1 MSVEHLFF
9 KNVHSFRNDQG
20 RVTDLSKG
28 YLQQS
33 IQFILVNVVLAAKT
47 VRVCKEE
54 PGYIFIYFMDKVYYG
69 KIVRLYSKDEIKK
82 LTEELANET
91 FTYSVEI
98 AALKE
103 MPVEHLKYL
112 FAKSKRKCIGD
123 ANYSLFQTKDDNYPY
138 ATPIVDNTKDFF
150 LDTYCIVNDF
160 KEVILYSNDTIQNQ
174 KTYGKI
180 VEEDGEIFVT
190 LTNEKMLQVDTGY
203 LLGEY
208 DSRFPNYRPYF
219 YEFIPVHLTDKKIE
233 QMGLERNKWY
243 NVSLYIDVSV
253 QGEFNEKMIKGTL
266 LFSASPIIRKGRR
279 LIFGEEASTDIE
291 QHFNQLLSQE
301 QENWIVNK
309 GDEVKEQFEQALNLS
324 QYNDFEINVIVY
336 SVGQGNWIQVKG
348 MDKGNEIFS
357 LCFDIGFTITETST
371 LYEDAIQQ
379 AALEA
384 KKSNLIILS
393 HWDLDHIL
401 GVSKFSKIDYEK
413 TWIVPQII
421 DTASESSK
429 RLAVYLVKES
439 NINAV
444 FAADTFNGT
453 VIFKSDYFVL
463 GKGQGNQS
471 GKKMTIGNTYSWKTK
486 YNNLNNLGLIL
497 EVKNNGHSM
506 LLPGD
511 CEYIEFPQPF
521 MKLYNTIVVPH
532 HGAAVEGV
540 ALPDQSVHCSE
551 AIACVNRK
559 KSRGY
564 PKKKHVD
571 ILENDKGYQVNS
583 NTCYKISKTFKL

>member
-1 MSVEHLFF
+1 MEHLFI
-9 KNVHSFRNDQG
+9 KNYHSFLDDRG
-20 RVTDLSKG
+20 GIVKLSENQLKQTVQ
-28 YLQQS
+28 YV
-33 IQFILVNVVLAAKT
+33 LVNLLLSEKT
-47 VRVCKEE
+47 TQTCKEE
-54 PGYIFIYFMDKVYYG
+54 PRYVFLYYNKTLHYG
-69 KIVRLYSKDEIKK
+69 KILKFYPKNEFTEHFPDLIDKMFTFAIKISN
-82 LTEELANET
+82 LTE
-91 FTYSVEI
+91 
-98 AALKE
+98 
-103 MPVEHLKYL
+103 MPEEHLKYL
-112 FAKSKRKCIGD
+112 FAKSKRKYVGD
-123 ANYSLFQTKDDNYPY
+123 VKYSLFQTKDDNYPY

-150 LDTYCIVNDF
+150 LETYRIVNDF
-160 KEVILYSNDTIQNQ
+160 KEVVLYGNDTIQNQ

-190 LTNEKMLQVDTGY
+190 LTNEKMLQVDIGY

-208 DSRFPNYRPYF
+208 DARLPNYRPYF
-219 YEFIPVHLTDKKIE
+219 YEFIPLHLTDKKIE
-233 QMGLERNKWY
+233 QLGLERNKWY
-243 NVSLYIDVSV
+243 NVSLYTDASV
-253 QGEFNEKMIKGTL
+253 QGEFNEKTIKGTL

-279 LIFGEEASTDIE
+279 LIFGEKASTDIE

-301 QENWIVNK
+301 QENWIVNN

-324 QYNDFEINVIVY
+324 QYNDLEINVIIY
-336 SVGQGNWIQVKG
+336 SVGQGNWIQVEG

-371 LYEDAIQQ
+371 LYEDAIKQ

-384 KKSNLIILS
+384 KKSNLIMLS

-401 GVSKFSKIDYEK
+401 GVSKFSNIDYEK

-429 RLAVYLVKES
+429 RLAVYIAKES

-511 CEYIEFPQPF
+511 CEYIEFPQLF

-540 ALPDQSVHCSE
+540 ALPDRSVHCSE

-571 ILENDKGYQVNS
+571 ILENHKGYKVHS
-583 NTCYKISKTFKL
+583 NTCYKISKTFKF